1 MATFLSSS
9 IVTRK
14 GYRGQLRFYYSYDMA
29 SALAETIEPSMAH
42 CSGATIKVNFFFA
55 AGRVA
60 SGFFILQIL
69 AFMKNASKFNFD
81 WNEFDPSRPF
91 VGKKSKGRGFD

>member
-1 MATFLSSS
+1 MAS
-9 IVTRK
+9 
-14 GYRGQLRFYYSYDMA
+14 YAFYYSYDMA

-42 CSGATIKVNFFFA
+42 YSGARIKVNFFFA